1 MPGTRRPVSRV
12 GRRGER
18 IATRYL
24 KRRGFRVMGRNV
36 DLGVGE
42 ADLVCV
48 SPDRDALVVV
58 EVKTR
63 TGSDGDR
70 RPESQVGRAKQRK
83 LRQIAQVVRK
93 VVKGKAAKLPVRID
107 VVAVELRPWPRRSV
121 VRHHKRAVSFR

>member
-1 MPGTRRPVSRV
+1 MLGTRRPASRV

-18 IATRYL
+18 VAARFL
-24 KRRGFRVMGRNV
+24 KRRGFRVLGRNV

-58 EVKTR
+58 EVKAR
-63 TGSDGDR
+63 TGGGGDR

-83 LRQIAQVVRK
+83 LRQIAQVVRR
-93 VVKGKAAKLPVRID
+93 VVKGDAARLPVRID

-121 VRHHKRAVSFR
+121 VRHHERAVSWS